1 MSERFLKYSTYLKQK
16 YGQKVYKLP
25 VNLDLTCPN
34 RDNNLS
40 QGGCSFCSEIGTGFE
55 NVDNS
60 LSIKDQL
67 LENKEVIGEKYNAKK
82 FIAYFQNF
90 TNTYMPIDE
99 FKKVIN
105 KSLIKDIV
113 EVSISTRPDCISD
126 EYLKVLEDI
135 SIKNNI
141 NISIEL
147 GLQSINHTTLK
158 KVNRGHS
165 LAEFIDAVLRI
176 KKYGFNITVHLIANL
191 PWDSKDDL
199 IETAKIMSALNIDQI
214 KLHSLYILKGTKL
227 AKEYK
232 NNEFEICSMEDYID
246 RIIEFIQYTKK
257 DIVFQR
263 FLARAPKDKALFCN
277 WGRSWWKINNL
288 ILKKLENENI
298 FQGDKCNY
306 LNGKALDKFN

>member
-1 MSERFLKYSTYLKQK
+1 MSERFLKYSIYLKQK

-34 RDNNLS
+34 RDDNLS
-40 QGGCSFCSEIGTGFE
+40 EGGCSFCSEIGTGFE

-60 LSIKDQL
+60 LSVKNQL
-67 LENKEVIGEKYNAKK
+67 LENKEVIGKKYNADK

-90 TNTYMPIDE
+90 TNTYMPIDK
-99 FKKVIN
+99 FKKVI
-105 KSLIKDIV
+105 KESSIKDILKT
-113 EVSISTRPDCISD
+113 SISTRPDCISD
-126 EYLKVLEDI
+126 KYLKVLKDI
-135 SIKNNI
+135 AKNNNI

-147 GLQSINHTTLK
+147 GLQSMKYTTLE

-176 KKYGFNITVHLIANL
+176 KRFNFNITVHLIANL

-199 IETAKIMSALNIDQI
+199 VETAKVMSALDIDQI

-227 AKEYK
+227 GKEYK
-232 NNEFEICSMEDYID
+232 NNEFEICSMKDYIE
-246 RIIEFIQYTKK
+246 RIVEFIRYTKE

-288 ILKKLENENI
+288 ILKKLDEENI

-306 LNGKALDKFN
+306 LNGKALNKFD